1 METGDPKVP
10 ESWIIEFSDTI
21 FGNRFKQQDE
31 IKLTVAGRKCPPIV
45 NSQHDRR
52 FVLN

>member
-21 FGNRFKQQDE
+21 FGNRFNQPDE
-31 IKLTVAGRKCPPIV
+31 IILKVEGRNCPAIV